1 MKSMTRSKT
10 LVTPAIRGLLAGGLA
25 LALGVSACS
34 TQGDGNPAP
43 APTTQTAPVA
53 AATSATSDPGSGAL
67 LARITNQRYDEA
79 VRDLLGVP
87 TLATTLPA
95 DATNVFAPDT
105 FEKYFNAADALGEQ
119 VFSNP
124 LLKSRLLTCEPTADA
139 SCTRSLVTSIAARA
153 WNGPVAPSDVD
164 RLTQLANDAV
174 AMGETPVDSIKQVV
188 KTVLA
193 SPQFLY
199 QVAPAPAQQL

>member
-1 MKSMTRSKT
+1 MTSTTRSQT
-10 LVTPAIRGLLAGGLA
+10 LAIRGLLAGGLA
-25 LALGVSACS
+25 LALGASACS
-34 TQGDGNPAP
+34 NQGDTSPEPTPA
-43 APTTQTAPVA
+43 AQTAPVA
-53 AATSATSDPGSGAL
+53 TASDPGSGAVM
-67 LARITNQRYDEA
+67 ARITNQRYDEA

-87 TLATTLPA
+87 TLSTTLPTDTA
-95 DATNVFAPDT
+95 DVFAADT

-119 VFSNP
+119 VFANP
-124 LLKSRLLTCEPTADA
+124 LLKSRLLICEPAADA
-139 SCTRSLVTSIAARA
+139 TCTRTLVTSIAGRA

-164 RLTQLANDAV
+164 RLTKLANDAV

-199 QVAPAPAQQL
+199 QVAPTPAQQL

>member
-1 MKSMTRSKT
+1 MKSTTMT
-10 LVTPAIRGLLAGGLA
+10 LAAPAIRGLLAGSLA
-25 LALGVSACS
+25 LALGVSACT
-34 TQGDGNPAP
+34 TQGDASTEPA
-43 APTTQTAPVA
+43 TTGQAPVA
-53 AATSATSDPGSGAL
+53 VSAEPGSGAVM
-67 LARITNQRYDEA
+67 ARITNQRYDEA

-87 TLATTLPA
+87 TLSATLPT
-95 DATNVFAPDT
+95 DTSDVLAPDT

-119 VFSNP
+119 VFANP

-139 SCTRSLVTSIAARA
+139 SCTRTLVTSIAARA
-153 WNGPVAPSDVD
+153 WNGPVAPSEVD
-164 RLTQLANDAV
+164 RLTRLANDAV

-199 QVAPAPAQQL
+199 QVAPTPAQQL